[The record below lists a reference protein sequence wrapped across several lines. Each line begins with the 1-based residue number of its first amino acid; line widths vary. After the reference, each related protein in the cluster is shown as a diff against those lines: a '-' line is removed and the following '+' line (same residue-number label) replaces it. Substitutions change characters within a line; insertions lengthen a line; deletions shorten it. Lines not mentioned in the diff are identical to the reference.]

1 MKETIKNIIYLAR
14 RFKLATT
21 LNLAGLIVA
30 FTAFYLLMTQVI
42 YQRTFNHGIENLELL
57 YRMESNNVY
66 KEDWKFSNLVCRPF
80 AEALQLMPEVDCY
93 SLIYDQGFDNYSR
106 RKFYKF
112 EESKTDTLSYLMY
125 PSNKTVV
132 STLTS
137 KVLDGKIEWS
147 DDDLDGVI
155 IPERI
160 AMEYFG
166 TVKAAGMKL
175 WDDYA
180 REKIPFIVR
189 GVYQD
194 FPKNCELTNDIYYY
208 YYGPEESLMVN
219 SAYRCIVKFKTIPDD
234 MNAFMRDLKKVAID
248 HLREGLTA
256 NGVNEQHKASIL
268 KEAELT
274 DIKLTPLSESYFEH
288 SSFTTGERGYRGLRD
303 ILALTCLL
311 VLVIAAINFLNFSLA
326 ESPMRVRGLNT
337 RLVLGASK
345 RSLKLGIVAEGIII
359 SLIACIFALIVCH
372 LLQGLPVMQ
381 KLTQDS
387 LALENHGLLIV
398 AMIIIAIIVG
408 IIASIYPGNF
418 ATSFPPAM
426 ALKGSFGLTPQ
437 GKNLRK
443 VLIGMQLCISMLM
456 IIYIG
461 MLYRQGQFIFNSEYG
476 YDCDQILLSELPLPD
491 DDSYNFSKDNDT
503 LYQAII
509 KIPGVEDVAFSE
521 TKLGLVEGQNGVV
534 WDTHNDTTF
543 NYSIM
548 HCSRNFLS
556 TMGIHVSEGR
566 DFNDEDTMAVVI
578 NQAARDQWN
587 WHHLGSM
594 IPTVSSYEEP
604 NSAPIVGVCDNIRY
618 STVRINNSRPFA
630 FVFQKDYDL
639 LGNLIVRLTPD
650 ADKDA
655 VKQQINEILKK
666 KYHSGNQHVDKFKD
680 LLVHTYENE
689 FRYSNLMV
697 IICFICLIITL
708 IGVFCLTLFDTEY
721 RRKEIGIRK
730 ISGATTGE
738 IIWLLCKQYIRHL
751 LIAFAFATPL
761 AIVFVWVTFNYFKQ
775 HATINWWLFPLALLL
790 VGGVTLGIVVLQS
803 LRAARENPANSIRKE

>member
-1 MKETIKNIIYLAR
+1 MKETIKNLIYVAR

-30 FTAFYLLMTQVI
+30 FATFYLLMTQVI
-42 YQRTFNHGIENLELL
+42 YQRTFNHGIEDYEML

-80 AEALQLMPEVDCY
+80 VETLKLMPEVESY
-93 SLIYDQGFDNYSR
+93 SLKYDQGYDNYSR
-106 RKFYKF
+106 RNFIKSSK
-112 EESKTDTLSYLMY
+112 SKTDTLSYLMF
-125 PSNKTVV
+125 PGNETVV

-137 KVLDGKIEWS
+137 KVLDGNIELQNS
-147 DDDLDGVI
+147 DNVGVI
-155 IPERI
+155 IPEHI

-166 TVKAAGMKL
+166 TVKATGMKL
-175 WDDYA
+175 WDESGLD
-180 REKIPFIVR
+180 PFIVR

-194 FPKNCELTNDIYYY
+194 FPKNSEISNDIYYCFDQ
-208 YYGPEESLMVN
+208 GDSLVLN
-219 SAYRCIVKFKTIPDD
+219 SAYQCIVKFKTIPDD
-234 MNAFMRDLKKVAID
+234 MEAFKRDLKEATID
-248 HLREGLTA
+248 YLREGLTA
-256 NGVNEQHKASIL
+256 NGVKAQHIASTIN
-268 KEAELT
+268 EAELT
-274 DIKLTPLSESYFEH
+274 DIQFTPLSESYFEH
-288 SSFTTGERGYRGLRD
+288 SSFTTGEKGYRGLRD

-311 VLVIAAINFLNFSLA
+311 VLVIAAINFLNFTLA

-337 RLVLGASK
+337 RLVLGATK
-345 RSLKLGIVAEGIII
+345 RSLRLGIVAEGIIT
-359 SLIACIFALIVCH
+359 SVVACALALIVCH
-372 LLQGLPVMQ
+372 LLQDLPIVD
-381 KLTQDS
+381 KLTQGT
-387 LALENHGLLIV
+387 LAFESHGLLIAV
-398 AMIIIAIIVG
+398 MFIIAIAEG
-408 IIASIYPGNF
+408 IIASIYPGIF
-418 ATSFPPAM
+418 STSFPPAM
-426 ALKGSFGLTPQ
+426 ALKGTFGLSPQ

-443 VLIGMQLCISMLM
+443 ILIVVQLCVSILM

-461 MLYRQGQFIFNSEYG
+461 MLYRQSQFIFHSDYG

-521 TKLGLVEGQNGVV
+521 TKLGLVEGQSGVV
-534 WDTHNDTTF
+534 WASRDDTTF

-548 HCSRNFLS
+548 YCSRNFLS
-556 TMGIHVSEGR
+556 TMGIHITEGR
-566 DFNDEDTMAVVI
+566 DFNDEDTLAVII
-578 NQAARDQWN
+578 NQAARDQWH
-587 WHHLGSM
+587 WQHLGSI
-594 IPTVSSYEEP
+594 IPTISSYEEP

-639 LGNLIVRLTPD
+639 LGNLIVRLAPD
-650 ADKDA
+650 ADKES

-738 IIWLLCKQYIRHL
+738 IIWLLCQQYVRHL
-751 LIAFAFATPL
+751 LIAFAIATPL
-761 AIVFVWVTFNYFKQ
+761 AIVFVSVTFSYFKQ
-775 HATINWWLFPLALLL
+775 HATISCWLFPLALLL

-803 LRAARENPANSIRKE
+803 LRAARENPSNSIRKE